1 MILIALFFFVTA
13 LISVSTVDEYND
25 FCRGVLFIVSVTIFC
40 FIINYSSHPDTYHKI
55 LDIYWEE
62 TK

>member
-13 LISVSTVDEYND
+13 LISVVSVDEIDD
-25 FCRGVLFIVSVTIFC
+25 FCRGVLFVVSTIVFC
-40 FIINYSSHPDTYHKI
+40 LILSYSSNPEAYHKI

-62 TK
+62 MK